1 MTHAAGQAL
10 RSADAALLTALKAL
24 RASLATAHKQP
35 AYVIFARSDAHR
47 DGEGASHVA
56 GRARQCSWRRR
67 GQAAEIRLGLSGCHS
82 RPPRCLNCPKSRPSG
97 AASSAAMLGARI
109 DKVELRRTDIR
120 FPFPP
125 RFASRLKGRRI
136 VASTRRAKYLF
147 FQLDGEETLIAHL
160 GMSGS
165 FRIEAATT
173 TIPGSFHRERGKD
186 PKHDHVV
193 LHLDNG
199 SIVTYNDP
207 RRFGFMDLVAHKTLT
222 IRIHGLRGLG
232 VEPLAPEFDADRLA
246 KLFSGSRAPLK
257 AALLDQR
264 RIAGLG
270 NIYVCEALFRA
281 RISPMRPAS
290 ILSDARGAPTR
301 AAVALAAA
309 IRDVLEEAVEA
320 GGSTL
325 RDHRQ
330 TNGELGYFQHAFRV
344 YDREGLPCVRPGCRG
359 IVARIT
365 GSGRST
371 FYCPVCQ
378 K

>member
-1 MTHAAGQAL
+1 MPELPEVET
-10 RSADAALLTALKAL
+10 
-24 RASLATAHKQP
+24 
-35 AYVIFARSDAHR
+35 V
-47 DGEGASHVA
+47 
-56 GRARQCSWRRR
+56 RR
-67 GQAAEIRLGLSGCHS
+67 GLERV
-82 RPPRCLNCPKSRPSG
+82 
-97 AASSAAMLGARI
+97 MLGARVE
-109 DKVELRRTDIR
+109 KVELRRADIR

-125 RFASRLKGRRI
+125 RFAARLSGRRI
-136 VASTRRAKYLF
+136 LGLNRRAKYLLF
-147 FQLDGEETLIAHL
+147 DLDSGETLVAHL

-165 FRIEAATT
+165 FRIEKSATST
-173 TIPGSFHRERGKD
+173 PGEFHRERSKH

-193 LHLDNG
+193 FRLDNG
-199 SIVTYNDP
+199 CVITYNDP
-207 RRFGFMDLVAHKTLT
+207 RRFGFMDLATTAALEKHP
-222 IRIHGLRGLG
+222 RLRGLG
-232 VEPLAPEFDADRLA
+232 AEPLAPEFDADRLA
-246 KLFSGSRAPLK
+246 KLFAGSCAPLK
-257 AALLDQR
+257 AALLDQK

-281 RISPMRPAS
+281 KLLPTRPAS
-290 ILSDARGAPTR
+290 ILANARGAPTR
-301 AAVALAAA
+301 AAAALAAA
-309 IRDVLEEAVEA
+309 IRDVLEEAIEA

-359 IVARIT
+359 TVARIT